1 MNFKEKVPNFS
12 EKLDKG
18 SLVPY
23 VTTMKN
29 AKPEVTEAFINA
41 WEVGTVTLTRHHYK
55 FDINIMVVIMGLK
68 ERAIFF
74 Y

>member
-1 MNFKEKVPNFS
+1 MNFKEKVPKFL

-29 AKPEVTEAFINA
+29 VKPEVIEAFINA
-41 WEVGTVTLTRHHYK
+41 WEVGTVTLTRHHHK

-68 ERAIFF
+68 GKPMNF